1 MKQQIDLVEDLSPRI
16 AATAVRNAISF
27 EVKKDALQQ
36 RQNGDWMIRFV
47 AQAIDLKPVDIDQVI
62 VNAKMGTRYLC
73 TLVELDADET
83 PVDHQA
89 KRRDEWRALG
99 PVKQAGIRCTDP
111 IFWAYLAEVHGYE
124 MVERE
129 QDAATIVRTI
139 CGVLTRSD
147 LGKPGFTDQRIIW
160 FDLDQK
166 FQAWRAKENA

>member
-111 IFWAYLAEVHGYE
+111 IFGRTSQRSTATRWSSGSRMRPPSCA
-124 MVERE
+124 RS
-129 QDAATIVRTI
+129 AA
-139 CGVLTRSD
+139 C
-147 LGKPGFTDQRIIW
+147 
-160 FDLDQK
+160 
-166 FQAWRAKENA
+166 

>member
-1 MKQQIDLVEDLSPRI
+1 
-16 AATAVRNAISF
+16 
-27 EVKKDALQQ
+27 
-36 RQNGDWMIRFV
+36 
-47 AQAIDLKPVDIDQVI
+47 
-62 VNAKMGTRYLC
+62 
-73 TLVELDADET
+73 
-83 PVDHQA
+83 
-89 KRRDEWRALG
+89 
-99 PVKQAGIRCTDP
+99 
-111 IFWAYLAEVHGYE
+111 